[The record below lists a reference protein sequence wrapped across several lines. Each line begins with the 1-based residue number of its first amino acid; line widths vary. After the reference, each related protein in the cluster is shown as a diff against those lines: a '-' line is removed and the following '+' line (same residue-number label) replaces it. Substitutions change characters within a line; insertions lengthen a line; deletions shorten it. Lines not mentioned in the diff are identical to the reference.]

1 MTPSIEIDTNKEKLN
16 VSFIYAFITKSYW
29 AKGRTLKN
37 MQTCIDHSL
46 NFGVYLD
53 GQQIGYARVL
63 SDYGQFAYLM
73 DLFISEPHRGNG
85 FSKKLMDAIMN
96 CEKLKDIKV
105 WRLATLDAHKLYKQ
119 FGFKPIE
126 KPENQMELIK

>member
-16 VSFIYAFITKSYW
+16 ISFIYAFITKSYW

-37 MQTCIDHSL
+37 MQNCIDHSL
-46 NFGVYLD
+46 NFGVYLS

-85 FSKKLMDAIMN
+85 FSKKLMETIIN
-96 CEKLKDIKV
+96 SEKLKEIKV
-105 WRLATLDAHKLYKQ
+105 WRLATLDAHKLYEQ

>member
-1 MTPSIEIDTNKEKLN
+1 MGIGIDINTSKEKLN
-16 VSFIYAFITKSYW
+16 IAFIYAFITKSYW
-29 AKGRTLKN
+29 AKGRTLQKV
-37 MQTCIDHSL
+37 QTCIDNSL

-85 FSKKLMDAIMN
+85 FSKKLIDTIIN
-96 CEKLKDIKV
+96 CDKLKDIKV
-105 WRLATLDAHKLYKQ
+105 WRLATLDAHKLYEQ
-119 FGFKPIE
+119 FGFNPLDN
-126 KPENQMELIK
+126 PRNQMELIK